1 MTPIAFNLARLR
13 DKGCLFRLLETR
25 RLGKGRRPTR
35 GDRIV
40 RTCPG
45 ESACRPTETNERR
58 SRFGASGIRTSFL
71 LRLVGLAVSLG
82 LAVAVAMDDIDFFSA
97 AAFSDTTGPP
107 PQH

>member
-1 MTPIAFNLARLR
+1 M
-13 DKGCLFRLLETR
+13 
-25 RLGKGRRPTR
+25 
-35 GDRIV
+35 

-82 LAVAVAMDDIDFFSA
+82 LALAVAMDDIDFFSA
-97 AAFSDTTGPP
+97 ADFADTTAPHHEHIFVALLLVAVAFALWPRRGWW
-107 PQH
+107 